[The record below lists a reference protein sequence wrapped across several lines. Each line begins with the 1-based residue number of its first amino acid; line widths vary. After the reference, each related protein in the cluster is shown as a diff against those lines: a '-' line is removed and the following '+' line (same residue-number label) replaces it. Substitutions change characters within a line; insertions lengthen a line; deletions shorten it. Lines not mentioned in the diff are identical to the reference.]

1 MAKARPR
8 GNIETRGPNKHRIR
22 IFLGKTP
29 DGKLKYYRE
38 TFYGT
43 RTQAKIRLT
52 ELLREID
59 TGGFVDRHNMT
70 VAEYLQYWLEKAV
83 IPYKK
88 PKTIQTYRQA
98 IRRVADRIGHVK
110 LQALNPLTLQEYYA
124 WSLTEKKRAQST
136 VAIDHRTIHKALE
149 DAVAW
154 GLIARNAAQAVTQK
168 PKSEHRTRDVWSKDE
183 CLRFLEYARNHRL
196 YAYFVLALTTGMR
209 RGELCGLRREDLKL
223 DRLEIEIHQT
233 IVEVEEYEEGK
244 RRVRLIIQPTPKTEE
259 SEAPVAISPAVAAI
273 LRQHLARQAEERLK
287 MGSRYQDH
295 GLVFCQIDGSPLWPS
310 RITNY
315 VFPHLCKK
323 AGVRRI
329 RLHDLRHTFIT
340 HILNA
345 GLPATVAQR
354 RARHTR
360 WSTTVDMYGHIT
372 KDVEREGVTVTDD
385 ILPDQRTGTR

>member
-1 MAKARPR
+1 
-8 GNIETRGPNKHRIR
+8 
-22 IFLGKTP
+22 
-29 DGKLKYYRE
+29 
-38 TFYGT
+38 
-43 RTQAKIRLT
+43 
-52 ELLREID
+52 
-59 TGGFVDRHNMT
+59 
-70 VAEYLQYWLEKAV
+70 
-83 IPYKK
+83 
-88 PKTIQTYRQA
+88 
-98 IRRVADRIGHVK
+98 
-110 LQALNPLTLQEYYA
+110 
-124 WSLTEKKRAQST
+124 
-136 VAIDHRTIHKALE
+136 
-149 DAVAW
+149 
-154 GLIARNAAQAVTQK
+154 
-168 PKSEHRTRDVWSKDE
+168 
-183 CLRFLEYARNHRL
+183 
-196 YAYFVLALTTGMR
+196 
-209 RGELCGLRREDLKL
+209 
-223 DRLEIEIHQT
+223 
-233 IVEVEEYEEGK
+233 
-244 RRVRLIIQPTPKTEE
+244 
-259 SEAPVAISPAVAAI
+259 VAISPAVAAI

-385 ILPDQRTGTR
+385 ILPRPENWHSLAHAPLMPQNEKSLRRASPLAGRGGEI